1 MAGPGPITGQPM
13 HDPDKLLGQF
23 CQFLLYPR
31 SCDTTCPPRPPTH
44 TLHAVLILE
53 LVLNSIW
60 AQLHTYIRQSHST
73 VSLINFVCVC
83 GFKER
88 GQVSNSRLVTSRLLH
103 LACQQQQQTIQLWS
117 YNFYIFKK
125 KSPFSIKKFFY
136 IVPYISVSKKNCP
149 KSSLNCSKTGKN
161 QF

>member
-125 KSPFSIKKFFY
+125 NPLPPLKSFSILFHTF
-136 IVPYISVSKKNCP
+136 PCP
-149 KSSLNCSKTGKN
+149 KKIAQN
-161 QF
+161 QV